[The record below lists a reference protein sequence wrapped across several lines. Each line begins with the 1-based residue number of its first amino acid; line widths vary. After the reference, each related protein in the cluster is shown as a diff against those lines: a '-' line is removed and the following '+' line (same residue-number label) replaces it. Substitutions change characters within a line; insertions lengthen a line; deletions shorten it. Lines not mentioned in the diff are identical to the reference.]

1 MLYQWKHGWKEK
13 FEKGKDELKSYNQEL
28 KSDKYKLEDNLEL
41 AKRKVCEV
49 ILKGSFIEYIE
60 NTSDHVIVQI
70 KNCCSAFLDGRCLWK
85 RKERRGTEIL
95 VDLVRK
101 DMKKII
107 DHDVSRNEKTKML
120 SNQQEG
126 ARIFSLLFGTVLP
139 ALVSEFVK

>member
-1 MLYQWKHGWKEK
+1 M
-13 FEKGKDELKSYNQEL
+13 KSDNQEL

-41 AKRKVCEV
+41 AKRKVCKV

-107 DHDVSRNEKTKML
+107 DYDVSRNEKTKML

-126 ARIFSLLFGTVLP
+126 PEFSHCYLELFYQLLYLNLLNEINKSYFCKLSCKVL
-139 ALVSEFVK
+139 